1 MNNDIII
8 LDDKI
13 YYRVYYHG
21 EIENILVAIEY
32 GYEYVISNGKIYVAK
47 LA

>member
-8 LDDKI
+8 LDDII

-21 EIENILVAIEY
+21 EIENILDAIVY
-32 GYEYVISNGKIYVAK
+32 GYEFVISNGKIYMAK